1 MDLQLL
7 ARYPFFPAARDY
19 IRESGYTAG
28 ELLTDPTFE
37 RSRQRALARVRAS
50 MSADG
55 IADEPSVNDVEAEI
69 ELLSYPV
76 ARMILAHFGD
86 QYLSNRYAV
95 AESKLT
101 TKRLSAEKDPD
112 VVWTVA
118 VGLGFPLEP
127 PLEGGSYARLH
138 FLDYLQYSPARDP
151 QWKLVN
157 QPLRG
162 GFVSLARDRVIRL
175 VEEGLRDRL
184 TEELVALER
193 PGREVQRAFP
203 KELNEISTILAA
215 HRARFQQ
222 ESTGEVR
229 PDAFPPCIKAI
240 WSGIQNHQNIPH
252 MGRFAIVT
260 FLHKQGMDSEAILK
274 FFSAVPDFD
283 VSKSRY
289 QIEHITGKIGGSTEY
304 TPPTC
309 STMQT
314 YGICPLDMR
323 DDICFSIK
331 HPLSYYRKK
340 LRLVPAK
347 PPTPTPGPAVPAVPA
362 PDAAAPAKPSEVPRA
377 G

>member
-1 MDLQLL
+1 MELQLL
-7 ARYPFFPAARDY
+7 ARYPFLPAARDY
-19 IRESGYTAG
+19 IKQSGYKAG
-28 ELLTDPTFE
+28 ELLTDPTFD
-37 RSRQRALARVRAS
+37 RARRRALSRVRTA
-50 MSADG
+50 MSVDG
-55 IADEPSVNDVEAEI
+55 IPDEPAVNDVEAEL

-76 ARMILAHFGD
+76 ARMVLAHFGD

-101 TKRLSAEKDPD
+101 TKRLSAEQDAD
-112 VVWTVA
+112 AVWAVA
-118 VGLGFPLEP
+118 VGLGLPLEP
-127 PLEGGSYARLH
+127 PIEGGSYARLH

-162 GFVSLARDRVIRL
+162 GFVSLSRERVIRL

-184 TEELVALER
+184 TEELVALEK

-222 ESTGEVR
+222 ETTGEVR
-229 PDAFPPCIKAI
+229 PEAFPPCIKAI

-331 HPLSYYRKK
+331 HPLSYYRKS
-340 LRLVPAK
+340 LRLIPAK
-347 PPTPTPGPAVPAVPA
+347 PAAPPIPVASPPA
-362 PDAAAPAKPSEVPRA
+362 PAPAPVPPKSPEAPRA

>member
-1 MDLQLL
+1 MRPNEAGVELQLL
-7 ARYPFFPAARDY
+7 ARYPFLPSARDY
-19 IRESGYTAG
+19 IRESDYKAG
-28 ELLTDPTFE
+28 ELLTDAAFD
-37 RSRQRALARVRAS
+37 RARQRAVARVRGALS
-50 MSADG
+50 SDG
-55 IADEPSVNDVEAEI
+55 IPDEPAVNDAEAEL

-76 ARMILAHFGD
+76 ARMVLAHFGD
-86 QYLSNRYAV
+86 SYLSNRYAV

-101 TKRLSAEKDPD
+101 TRRLGHEQDPQAVWD
-112 VVWTVA
+112 VAT
-118 VGLGFPLEP
+118 GLGVPLEP
-127 PLEGGSYARLH
+127 PTEGGSYARLH
-138 FLDYLQYSPARDP
+138 FLDYLHYAPARDA

-162 GFVSLARDRVIRL
+162 GFVSLSRDRVIRL

-184 TEELVALER
+184 SEELVALER

-203 KELNEISTILAA
+203 KELNEISMVLSA

-222 ESTGEVR
+222 EATGEVR
-229 PDAFPPCIKAI
+229 PEAFPPCISAI

-309 STMQT
+309 ATMQT
-314 YGICPLDMR
+314 YGICPLDLR
-323 DDICFSIK
+323 DEICFSIK

-340 LRLVPAK
+340 LRLVPPK
-347 PPTPTPGPAVPAVPA
+347 PAASPPA
-362 PDAAAPAKPSEVPRA
+362 PPVNAAEVPRA